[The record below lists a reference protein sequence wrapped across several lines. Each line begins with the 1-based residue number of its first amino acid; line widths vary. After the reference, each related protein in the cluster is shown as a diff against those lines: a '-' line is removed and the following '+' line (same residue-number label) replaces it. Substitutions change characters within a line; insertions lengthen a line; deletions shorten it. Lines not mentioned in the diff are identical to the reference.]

1 MSTHRDGSSIRVFV
15 VQVLFS
21 NAIPGES
28 PYASCDTVSAQ
39 RFAMTQTSISTLESQ
54 KGLLELRYV
63 QI

>member
-1 MSTHRDGSSIRVFV
+1 MSTSRDGSPIPVFV
-15 VQVLFS
+15 VQVLFT